1 MRSEQVNGPRPGGS
15 APELTIGIIGPHDLV
30 ERIMLMGHGGS
41 TLLPSSVPSR
51 LIAAAYRDE
60 QEATDKVA
68 RLGTG
73 IDVCL
78 FASPLPY
85 EYARKSGA
93 LTMPATYIPLNGGAL
108 HSTLLRA
115 AIDERFDPARASI
128 DVLGRA
134 EVEEAYTEIGL
145 PPDGVHVREE
155 AATPAAVAAFHE
167 RLWRRGATT
176 VALTGVHSVSER
188 LRQTGVPTLRMRPTG
203 AAIRTSLQ
211 TAALLGAHHRLEDA
225 QLAIVMIDVPTLRD
239 ASRRSAPRYW
249 RDELRLSI
257 NRILVQECQRM
268 HATVWPVDDHTFLV
282 TATRGST
289 AAASE
294 GFRTPPFVER
304 VRSELGVAIEVG
316 VGMGRTA
323 QDAESHA
330 RSALARTQATRQA
343 QGFAVDREG
352 RALVPT
358 PRVPPR
364 ASPARRPKG
373 LDVLSRL
380 AERMSDREGPL
391 VVDAESAGEMLD
403 VTPRTAR
410 RLLRT
415 LVEEGL
421 AWPLPPNR
429 TPQPGR
435 PRQLY
440 RLIVEK
446 LEPES
451 QSR

>member
-1 MRSEQVNGPRPGGS
+1 MRSEQVNGPRPAGGT
-15 APELTIGIIGPHDLV
+15 PELTIGIIGPHDLV
-30 ERIMLMGHGGS
+30 ERIMLMGQGGA
-41 TLLPSSVPSR
+41 TVLPSSVPSR

-60 QEATDKVA
+60 QEATEKMA

-73 IDVCL
+73 VDVCL
-78 FASPLPY
+78 FAGPLPY

-93 LTMPATYIPLNGGAL
+93 LTIPATYIPLSGGSL
-108 HSTLLRA
+108 HAMLARTA
-115 AIDERFDPARASI
+115 YDERYDPGRVSI
-128 DVLGRA
+128 DVLSRP
-134 EVEEAYTEIGL
+134 EVDEAYAEAGI
-145 PPDGVHVREE
+145 DAEGVHVREE
-155 AATPAAVAAFHE
+155 TATPPAVAAFHE
-167 RLWRRGATT
+167 RLWRKGATT
-176 VALTGVHSVSER
+176 VALTGVHAVAER
-188 LRQTGVPTLRMRPTG
+188 LNQAEVPVLPLRPTG

-225 QLAIVMIDVPTLRD
+225 QLAVVMIDVPTLRD
-239 ASRRSAPRYW
+239 ATRRSAPRYW

-257 NRILVQECQRM
+257 NRVLVQECQRM
-268 HATVWPVDDHTFLV
+268 HAAVWPVDDHTFMV
-282 TATRGST
+282 SATRGST
-289 AAASE
+289 SAASE
-294 GFRTPPFVER
+294 GFRTPPFVDR
-304 VRSELGVAIEVG
+304 IRNELGITVEVG
-316 VGMGRTA
+316 IGMGRTT

-330 RSALARTQATRQA
+330 RSALARTQTTRQT

-352 RALVPT
+352 RTLVP
-358 PRVPPR
+358 PPR
-364 ASPARRPKG
+364 APNGTGSKRPKG

-380 AERMSDREGPL
+380 ASRLPDQEGPL
-391 VVDAESAGEMLD
+391 VVDAESAGQILD
-403 VTPRTAR
+403 VTARTAR

-446 LEPES
+446 LDQAPTA
-451 QSR
+451 R